1 MHLRNFV
8 WLLPSALAS
17 GLTPIGDHLSPR
29 ELGDLVSIAG
39 RGFADVDTLPRG
51 FVESAYGGRTHR
63 LQHFKRQP
71 GTSEV
76 KSEKT
81 YHGLGQ
87 VTH

>member
-17 GLTPIGDHLSPR
+17 GLTPIEDFLSPR
-29 ELGDLVSIAG
+29 ELGDLVSIGG

-51 FVESAYGGRTHR
+51 FVQSAYGERTRR

-71 GTSEV
+71 ETSEV
-76 KSEKT
+76 KPKKT
-81 YHGLGQ
+81 YHRLGQ